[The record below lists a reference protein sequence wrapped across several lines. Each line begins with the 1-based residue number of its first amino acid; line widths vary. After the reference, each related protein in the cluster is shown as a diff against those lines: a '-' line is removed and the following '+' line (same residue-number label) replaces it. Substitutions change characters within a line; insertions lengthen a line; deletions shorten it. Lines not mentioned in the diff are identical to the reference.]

1 MVKGK
6 TSSSQPNIDE
16 VSDEENLEIEGN
28 DDGKDQSLSCP
39 HVLQL
44 PLVRALNLQATNA
57 ELDTPPKTS
66 ENQVFSE
73 SENQISNL
81 KPNSAVVPISL
92 SNSKLALIEIQPSL
106 DSEKSLIMNGG
117 VLDKNYSEENIDFR
131 FYPKPKGLEKSS
143 KSQTKDKEGKSSLGE
158 IQTSLAKWDTTDLS
172 GILSNEDMEME
183 ISPNLAKDYPNE
195 KIKSLR
201 SWKRILQHP
210 HTCSHEALE
219 THQNHIKRGHIDC
232 T

>member
-1 MVKGK
+1 M
-6 TSSSQPNIDE
+6 
-16 VSDEENLEIEGN
+16 
-28 DDGKDQSLSCP
+28 
-39 HVLQL
+39 
-44 PLVRALNLQATNA
+44 
-57 ELDTPPKTS
+57 
-66 ENQVFSE
+66 
-73 SENQISNL
+73 
-81 KPNSAVVPISL
+81 KPGSAAIPISL
-92 SNSKLALIEIQPSL
+92 SNSKPTLIEIQPSL

>member
-117 VLDKNYSEENIDFR
+117 VLDNNNSEENINFG
-131 FYPKPKGLEKSS
+131 FYPKPKGLEKS
-143 KSQTKDKEGKSSLGE
+143 
-158 IQTSLAKWDTTDLS
+158 
-172 GILSNEDMEME
+172 
-183 ISPNLAKDYPNE
+183 
-195 KIKSLR
+195 LR
-201 SWKRILQHP
+201 VTNQ
-210 HTCSHEALE
+210 
-219 THQNHIKRGHIDC
+219 G
-232 T
+232 